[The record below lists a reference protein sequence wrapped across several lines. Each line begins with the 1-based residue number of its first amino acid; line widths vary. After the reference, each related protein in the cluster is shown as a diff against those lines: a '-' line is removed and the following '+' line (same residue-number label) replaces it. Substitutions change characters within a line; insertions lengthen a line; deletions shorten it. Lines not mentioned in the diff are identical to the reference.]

1 VDVLPAVSLFGLGMS
16 FTVAPLTAT
25 VLAAAPDRH
34 AGIASGVNNAV
45 ARVAGL
51 LAVAALP
58 LLVGLNGAA
67 YADPDLLL
75 PAYRSAM
82 WICAALLAVG
92 GLMAFWLVRSPAGHD
107 DAEQPEERDD
117 QARHRYCCPV
127 DGPVLD
133 SCPHDRPLVTG

>member
-1 VDVLPAVSLFGLGMS
+1 
-16 FTVAPLTAT
+16 VAPLTAT

-58 LLVGLNGAA
+58 LLVGLDGAA
-67 YADPDLLL
+67 YADPQLLL

-82 WICAALLAVG
+82 MICAGLLAAG
-92 GLMAFWLVRSPAGHD
+92 GLLAFWLVRSPAPTDQEAGQP
-107 DAEQPEERDD
+107 AEPAVQHHFHC
-117 QARHRYCCPV
+117 AV
-127 DGPVLD
+127 DGPVLEH
-133 SCPHDRPLVTG
+133 CPHDGPLLTRPR

>member
-1 VDVLPAVSLFGLGMS
+1 MS

-58 LLVGLNGAA
+58 LLVGLDGAA
-67 YADPDLLL
+67 YADPDLLR
-75 PAYRSAM
+75 PAYRTAM
-82 WICAALLAVG
+82 MICAGLLAVG
-92 GLMAFWLVRSPAGHD
+92 GGLAALLVRSPTTGP
-107 DAEQPEERDD
+107 DAAASPEEE
-117 QARHRYCCPV
+117 AAAHRYCCPV
-127 DGPVLD
+127 DGPALH
-133 SCPHDRPLVTG
+133 PAAPTAAR